1 MFVNNIHTKERRDRM
16 TNQTNLNSRQEQIYT
31 FLIRE
36 GELKVNDLT
45 EKFGVVEMT
54 IRRDLEK
61 MEKMGIV
68 KRTFGG
74 AIPVDPDIG
83 LAKRENLYME
93 AKNKIGEKAA
103 QYIKSGDAIFIDAGT
118 TTPNLLKY
126 IPRNWNLVIAT
137 NAVNVA
143 TSIQGA
149 NIETILLGGVLR
161 QSTMSLVGPIT
172 EHQLDNLSFDK
183 AFFSSSGL
191 TLENGF
197 SNSNVYEVQ
206 IKQKA
211 MKQSKEVTFLVDHS
225 KFDVQFL
232 HKITNFEGV
241 DRIITDKKPGNEYCD
256 LITELGIDLVVCDE
270 E

>member
-1 MFVNNIHTKERRDRM
+1 MA
-16 TNQTNLNSRQEQIYT
+16 NQTILNNRQEQIYNY
-31 FLIRE
+31 LIRH

-45 EKFGVVEMT
+45 DKFGVVEMT

-61 MEKMGIV
+61 MEKMGMI

-83 LAKRENLYME
+83 LTKRENLHAE
-93 AKNKIGEKAA
+93 AKMKIGEKAA
-103 QYIKSGDAIFIDAGT
+103 QYIEPGDAVFVDAGT

-126 IPRNWNLVIAT
+126 LPRNWNLVIAT

-143 TSIQGA
+143 TNIQGP

-172 EHQLDNLSFDK
+172 EYQLENLSFDK

-211 MKQSKEVTFLVDHS
+211 MKQSKEVNFLVDHS
-225 KFDVQFL
+225 KFDVQYL
-232 HKITNFEGV
+232 HKITHFDGI
-241 DRIITDKKPGNEYCD
+241 DRIITDKKPRKDYDD
-256 LITELGIDLVVCDE
+256 LITGLGIDLVVCDE
-270 E
+270 V